1 VGADALRGMTLRAI
15 GAPRATRVTC
25 GAGDVPDAV
34 ELDGR
39 MRRVAAVRDDWLVQD
54 LWWTGRPIDRHYW
67 ELVVDP
73 GRLVVLYR
81 EAADG
86 SWSVH

>member
-1 VGADALRGMTLRAI
+1 MTLRAI
-15 GAPRATRVTC
+15 GAPRTVRVTC
-25 GAGDVPDAV
+25 DGDGTPSVV

-39 MRRVAAVRDDWLVQD
+39 ARPVAAVRDDWLVQD
-54 LWWTGRPIDRHYW
+54 LWWTGRSIDRHYW

-81 EAADG
+81 ETADG

>member
-1 VGADALRGMTLRAI
+1 MSLRAI
-15 GAPRATRVTC
+15 GAPRPARVMC
-25 GAGDVPDAV
+25 GDDGAPAEV

-39 MRRVAAVRDDWLVQD
+39 MRQVAAVRDDWLVQD

-73 GRLVVLYR
+73 GRLLVLYR

>member
-1 VGADALRGMTLRAI
+1 VTLKAI
-15 GAPRATRVTC
+15 GAPRAVRVEC
-25 GAGDVPDAV
+25 DDGGGPRAV
-34 ELDGR
+34 EIDGR
-39 MRRVAAVRDDWLVQD
+39 VRRVAAIRDDWLVQD

-81 EAADG
+81 EASDG

>member
-1 VGADALRGMTLRAI
+1 MSLRAI
-15 GAPRATRVTC
+15 GAPRPARVAC
-25 GAGDVPDAV
+25 DGDGTPAEV
-34 ELDGR
+34 EVDGR

-54 LWWTGRPIDRHYW
+54 LWWTGHPIDRHYW

>member
-1 VGADALRGMTLRAI
+1 MSLRTIA
-15 GAPRATRVTC
+15 APRAVRVRC
-25 GAGDVPDAV
+25 APDGTPAAV

-39 MRRVAAVRDDWLVQD
+39 SRPVGAVRDDWMVPD
-54 LWWTGRPIDRHYW
+54 LRWTGRPIDRHYW
-67 ELVVDP
+67 ELVLDP
-73 GRLVVLYR
+73 CRLVVLYR

>member
-1 VGADALRGMTLRAI
+1 MTLRAI
-15 GAPRATRVTC
+15 GAPQPARVAC
-25 GAGDVPDAV
+25 GGDGAPVRV
-34 ELDGR
+34 EVDGR
-39 MRRVAAVRDDWLVQD
+39 MRRVGAVRDDWLVQD

-67 ELVVDP
+67 EVVVDP
-73 GRLVVLYR
+73 GRLVMVYR

>member
-1 VGADALRGMTLRAI
+1 MTLRAI
-15 GAPRATRVTC
+15 GAPRAARVAC
-25 GAGDVPDAV
+25 RPDGTPETGV
-34 ELDGR
+34 LEGR
-39 MRRVAAVRDDWLVQD
+39 VRRGAAVRDDWRGLDV
-54 LWWTGRPIDRHYW
+54 WCTEGPVDRHYW

-81 EAADG
+81 DAADG

>member
-1 VGADALRGMTLRAI
+1 MSLRTI
-15 GAPRATRVTC
+15 GTPRAVRVTC
-25 GAGDVPDAV
+25 APDGTPAAV

-39 MRRVAAVRDDWLVQD
+39 TRAVAAVRDDWLVQD
-54 LWWTGRPIDRHYW
+54 LWWTGRPVDRHYW
-67 ELVVDP
+67 ELVLDP